1 MTENEGK
8 MRVITN
14 VVLMIFVLNNALAQT
29 KEQVIERYLKA
40 IGGREQWLA
49 MRTKIDSGMI
59 IKYKSESFFNKDSRT
74 DTVFYTSILEMPN
87 KLKFTS
93 YKRQRNTSAHEVW
106 TQSSMCY
113 NGTYL
118 WTGRPGSIIRQSPEE
133 SEGFA
138 KTIAAG
144 VPYLFLYDTTAEIE
158 YMGKMKLDSSV
169 YEVLK
174 AKGTNDFFYNLIYF
188 DPVTGLI
195 ACTVGFDTPIK
206 RYSYIRGYRWIDNL
220 LIDNM
225 GESYVDGVKTS
236 EGVTFESK
244 VNAVLKDSVFK
255 EDQ

>member
-1 MTENEGK
+1 MLKYRALINAA
-8 MRVITN
+8 
-14 VVLMIFVLNNALAQT
+14 LMLFVLNSAIGQS

-40 IGGREQWLA
+40 IGGKENWLA
-49 MRTKIDSGMI
+49 LRSRIDSGMI
-59 IKYKSESFFNKDSRT
+59 IKYKSESFFNKESRT
-74 DTVFYTSILEMPN
+74 DTVFYSSILEMPN

-93 YKRQRNTSAHEVW
+93 YKRNRDASYNEIW

-138 KTIAAG
+138 RTIVAG

-158 YMGKMKLDSSV
+158 YMGKVKLDSSI

-174 AKGTNDFFYNLIYF
+174 TKGTNDYFYNLIYF

-195 ACTVGFDTPIK
+195 ACTVGFDTPTK
-206 RYSYIRGYRWIDNL
+206 RYSYTRGYRWIDNL
-220 LIDNM
+220 FIDFI

-236 EGVTFESK
+236 EGVTFEVK
-244 VNAVLKDSVFK
+244 VNAVIKDSVFK
-255 EDQ
+255 EDHDK